1 MATEISINPE
11 PIQSFFSKLEAR
23 KALLSTI
30 ADIHK
35 TLTSHFSAVDRAL
48 SRKSETLDARF
59 SSLRQNT
66 NNALTD
72 LRNREDGF
80 PEREISIAARVEV
93 LKAAAIAEIES
104 PDTAGNLKEKSLPEM
119 MRFYCRRM
127 DASGLM
133 KFLFQNRRDSAAL
146 RSEIPNAV
154 KESVDAMRLV
164 LDAAE
169 DYVRMKVE
177 GKSGMADRRRAC
189 GMLIQS
195 VVPIK
200 EGGGV
205 VAKTLKEKAAGVLE
219 KWKGVLRSGGE
230 RCGGIRPNEA
240 SMFLQLVVGFGLK
253 QQFEEDFLRKLIVQF
268 ASRRDMPRLTIA
280 LGFGNKIA
288 DIIDQLVKS
297 GKELEAIYFA
307 SESGLTEQYPPVSLL
322 KSALRTCKRN
332 AKDTSKRGNFSG
344 AAVER
349 ANKLELDATRAIM
362 QCVEDLKLETQ
373 FPLDGLKKR
382 VEQLENVKSGK
393 RKSSSV
399 SASKPPKKRALGGGG
414 GERERE
420 RGGGGGGDGGR
431 RSAPSSSRPP
441 KSGRFSGASAP
452 AYPRNPR
459 AHLPPPHLS
468 RYSGPYGYPN
478 HQPIY
483 EGHVPPSAY
492 GPLYNET
499 RAQSHA
505 AHAAYSQQYG
515 YSTPD
520 VATGPPRGAP
530 HYAEGAQAPGTYEQ
544 YGYSAPDATTGAL
557 HTGPHYV
564 AQAQINY
571 GGSPAAPSQQQYMY
585 SPQDAPGVASH
596 EAAPGSYGGPSDYA
610 TYDYSAAAAAA
621 AGATATAAAYP
632 PSSYQTQ

>member
-11 PIQSFFSKLEAR
+11 PIQSFFSKLETR

-48 SRKSETLDARF
+48 SRKSETLDARIRT
-59 SSLRQNT
+59 LRQNT

-80 PEREISIAARVEV
+80 PEREISMAARVEV
-93 LKAAAIAEIES
+93 LKAVAIAEIES
-104 PDTAGNLKEKSLPEM
+104 PDTAGKLKEKSLPEM

-146 RSEIPNAV
+146 RSEIPDAV

-205 VAKTLKEKAAGVLE
+205 VAKALKEKAAGVLE

-280 LGFGNKIA
+280 LGFGNKMA

-307 SESGLTEQYPPVSLL
+307 SEAGLAEQYPPVSLL

-373 FPLDGLKKR
+373 FPLDTLKKR

-393 RKSSSV
+393 RKSSSSV
-399 SASKPPKKRALGGGG
+399 SASKPPSKKRALGGGG
-414 GERERE
+414 GGGE

-441 KSGRFSGASAP
+441 KSGRFSSASAS
-452 AYPRNPR
+452 AYPRNPPR
-459 AHLPPPHLS
+459 AHLAPPHLS

-478 HQPIY
+478 HHQPIY
-483 EGHVPPSAY
+483 EGHPPPSAY
-492 GPLYNET
+492 GPLYNEM
-499 RAQSHA
+499 RGQSHA
-505 AHAAYSQQYG
+505 IYSQQYA
-515 YSTPD
+515 YSTPE
-520 VATGPPRGAP
+520 ATTGPPRGAT
-530 HYAEGAQAPGTYEQ
+530 HYPEAAQAPGTYEQQ

-571 GGSPAAPSQQQYMY
+571 GGSPAAPSQQQQYMY
-585 SPQDAPGVASH
+585 SPKDAPGVTNH
-596 EAAPGSYGGPSDYA
+596 EATPGSYGGPSDYA

-621 AGATATAAAYP
+621 GATATAYP